1 MANETPATRALAQA
15 GISFS
20 IRRYDYDPA
29 AESIGLAA
37 AEALGEHPS
46 RVLKTLMVHV
56 DGRAVCVILSSNHQA
71 SMKLLA
77 AAASGKS
84 ATMMS
89 SAEAERTT
97 GYKAGGISPL
107 GQRKAVPTFLDA
119 AVAAEDQIFIN
130 GGQRG
135 LQIRITPSD
144 LIAATS
150 ARLAAI
156 RAD

>member
-1 MANETPATRALAQA
+1 
-15 GISFS
+15 
-20 IRRYDYDPA
+20 
-29 AESIGLAA
+29 
-37 AEALGEHPS
+37 
-46 RVLKTLMVHV
+46 VLKTLMVHV

-97 GYKAGGISPL
+97 GYKVGGISPL

-119 AVAAEDQIFIN
+119 VVAAEDQIFIN